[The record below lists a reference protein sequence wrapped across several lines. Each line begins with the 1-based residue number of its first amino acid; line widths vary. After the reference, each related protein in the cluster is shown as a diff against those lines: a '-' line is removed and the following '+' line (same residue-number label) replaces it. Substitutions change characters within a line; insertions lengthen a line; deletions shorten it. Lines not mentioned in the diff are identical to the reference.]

1 MQGTNANTPSRIYV
15 QRMHI
20 FNIEERMGFR
30 DDIFVLMEASVVNM
44 CIERKFMLDVIV
56 QGIMQVRIVSI

>member
-1 MQGTNANTPSRIYV
+1 M
-15 QRMHI
+15 

-30 DDIFVLMEASVVNM
+30 EDIFVPTEASVVNM

-56 QGIMQVRIVSI
+56 QENMQVRIVST